1 MFQFVQ
7 ELKNL
12 KERKDISRNEAAKLM
27 AEVKLP
33 FFLAALSR
41 QTTWVV
47 VGAMWLGASFGALS
61 FVNFVDHYASSSSQ
75 WLKTALYS
83 FAPVIF
89 ALTFVLMA
97 SVFARVGRAGM
108 IAGKFP
114 RSPNHPIYALR
125 RIFGTA
131 WTQVFY
137 FKPLYAVCL
146 AIPTLKGA
154 LFKLFGYRG
163 QTDFVLYPD
172 AWIRD
177 LPLLDMGKGAYL
189 ANRCTIGSN
198 ICLTDGSI
206 LVGPCQ
212 FGEKALVGHLVI
224 FGLGGKLGRESEL
237 GIAVSLG
244 IRITI
249 GDFVSV
255 APKASIYHGAEI
267 GNNVKIGACA
277 LVGMKAKIADGVDL
291 KVAAIIPNGAVVS
304 NQAEAD
310 QYFSSELEILRNR
323 KDDLTEILRKN
334 LDEFSGSAA
343 R

>member
-7 ELKNL
+7 DLKNL
-12 KERKDISRNEAAKLM
+12 KERKDISRNEAAKIM
-27 AEVKLP
+27 AEIKLP
-33 FFLAALSR
+33 FFLAAISQ
-41 QTTWVV
+41 QTTWLV
-47 VGAMWLGASFGALS
+47 VGGMWLGATFCALG
-61 FVNFVDHYASSSSQ
+61 FVRLVDQSVSSSNQ
-75 WLKTALYS
+75 WLMTALYS
-83 FAPVIF
+83 FAPVVF
-89 ALTFVLMA
+89 ALAFVLIG
-97 SVFARVGRAGM
+97 SFFARIGRPGM
-108 IAGKFP
+108 MAGKFP
-114 RSPNHPIYALR
+114 RSPDHPIYALR

-137 FKPLYAVCL
+137 FKPLYAVFL
-146 AIPTLKGA
+146 SIPFLKGM

-172 AWIRD
+172 AWVRD
-177 LPLLDMGKGAYL
+177 LPLLSMGKGAYL

-206 LVGPCQ
+206 LVGSCQ

-249 GDFVSV
+249 GDLVSV

-277 LVGMKAKIADGVDL
+277 LVGMKAKIADGVEL

-304 NQAEAD
+304 NQTEAD
-310 QYFSSELEILRNR
+310 QYFSSELEILKSR